1 MDLDPL
7 FPGMANTVGAV
18 LPALISFGIVLA
30 RRARSGLGLG
40 DQLWVIV
47 VSITLSVALS
57 RVTIT
62 PDVTAL
68 HFMPGATVA
77 LCYLVW
83 CGHYISPGLAFATTY
98 ATCLPVD
105 FFLAQRLFGADFNPE
120 SIGGAGWS
128 DGLLVFPVLTALAVM
143 YANWRSLHAGGVR
156 LIGFGQQTG
165 GHALD
170 WARGYLK
177 RRGVAGR

>member
-1 MDLDPL
+1 MDIDPL

-18 LPALISFGIVLA
+18 LPALIAVWIVLA

-40 DQLWVIV
+40 DQLWLIV
-47 VSITLSVALS
+47 VSLALSVALS
-57 RVTIT
+57 RMTVT

-105 FFLAQRLFGADFNPE
+105 FFLAQLFLGADFNPE
-120 SIGGAGWS
+120 AVGGAGWR
-128 DGLLVFPVLTALAVM
+128 DGLLVFPVLTALAIM
-143 YANWRSLHAGGVR
+143 YANWRMIHAGGTR
-156 LIGFGQQTG
+156 LIGFGQQRG

-177 RRGVAGR
+177 RHGIAGR

>member
-128 DGLLVFPVLTALAVM
+128 DGLLVFPALTALAVM
-143 YANWRSLHAGGVR
+143 YANWRSLHAGGAR

-165 GHALD
+165 GDALD

-177 RRGVAGR
+177 RHGVAGR

>member
-120 SIGGAGWS
+120 FIGGAGWS

-143 YANWRSLHAGGVR
+143 YANWRSLHAGGCQVDRVR
-156 LIGFGQQTG
+156 T
-165 GHALD
+165 AD
-170 WARGYLK
+170 RG
-177 RRGVAGR
+177 ACA

>member
-7 FPGMANTVGAV
+7 FPGMANTVGAL
-18 LPALISFGIVLA
+18 LPALVSFGIVLA

-40 DQLWVIV
+40 DQLWLIV
-47 VSITLSVALS
+47 VSLALSVALS

-105 FFLAQRLFGADFNPE
+105 FFLAQRLLGADFNPE
-120 SIGGAGWS
+120 YIGGGGWR
-128 DGLLVFPVLTALAVM
+128 DGLLVFPALTALAVM
-143 YANWRSLHAGGVR
+143 YANWRMVHAGGVR
-156 LIGFGQQTG
+156 LIGFGQQAG

-170 WARGYLK
+170 LARGYLK
-177 RRGVAGR
+177 RHGVAGR

>member
-40 DQLWVIV
+40 DQFWVVV
-47 VSITLSVALS
+47 VSLALSVALS

-62 PDVTAL
+62 PDVSSL
-68 HFMPGATVA
+68 HFMPGAAVV

-105 FFLAQRLFGADFNPE
+105 FFLAQLVFGADFNPE
-120 SIGGAGWS
+120 SIGGAGWR
-128 DGLLVFPVLTALAVM
+128 DGLMVFPALTALAVM
-143 YANWRSLHAGGVR
+143 YANWRMIHAGGSR
-156 LIGFGQQTG
+156 LIGFGHRTG
-165 GHALD
+165 GQARD
-170 WARGYLK
+170 WARGDLT